1 MVVYTNQSVFV
12 ALLVGTVAQWVS
24 FIDAVDVTRCQ
35 TVGGG
40 WRESGEVPS
49 KKVYEDD
56 LVYAFRDI
64 SPVAPV
70 HVLLIPKHKGNLTRL
85 SKATE
90 MDKDLLGHMMV
101 TVPKVAS
108 AAGLDEYRLVINDGA
123 SACQSV
129 WHLHMHIIGGRPMK
143 WPPG

>member
-1 MVVYTNQSVFV
+1 MSTE
-12 ALLVGTVAQWVS
+12 
-24 FIDAVDVTRCQ
+24 
-35 TVGGG
+35 GGSPTIFDKIL
-40 WRESGEVPS
+40 SGEVPS

-64 SPVAPV
+64 QPVAPV
-70 HVLLIPKHKGNLTRL
+70 HVLLIPKHKGDLTRL

-90 MDKDLLGHMMV
+90 KDKDLLGHMMV
-101 TVPKVAS
+101 TVPKVA
-108 AAGLDEYRLVINDGA
+108 AACGLDDYRLVINDGA